1 MRRLI
6 LLIVLTAVAAAAAA
20 TAFAAAP
27 DTKRM
32 VLRLGDLP
40 AGFSLVKSYSVDNAL
55 AVKQSKSTT
64 AADFQRWG
72 RITGYEADFSRVAIT
87 GLIVIN
93 SNVGLYKTSVGARD
107 SLRDSFATATKPNR
121 FDGQLITFKRV
132 SIGSSLGQEARMYTA
147 QLSGPGIN
155 VTLFAVVWR
164 YKTVKASLLTG
175 GLQGTVD
182 AKDAATLA
190 KKQQARIV
198 AALR

>member
-1 MRRLI
+1 MRRPI

-32 VLRLGDLP
+32 VLRLGDVP
-40 AGFSLVKSYSVDNAL
+40 AGFSLVKGYSLDNAR
-55 AVKQSKSTT
+55 AAKESKSAT

-72 RITGYEADFSRVAIT
+72 RITGYEVDFSRDAIT
-87 GLIVIN
+87 GLLVIN

-121 FDGQLITFKRV
+121 FNGQLITFKRV
-132 SIGSSLGQEARMYTA
+132 AIGSSLGQEARMYTA
-147 QLSGPGIN
+147 QLSNQGFN

-164 YKTVKASLLTG
+164 YKTVKAPLVTG

-198 AALR
+198 AALQ